1 VNRAAGDTGEAAG
14 LNPGALAAQHI
25 GPEIHVTEG

>member
-1 VNRAAGDTGEAAG
+1 METAPQGDTGEGRQG

-25 GPEIHVTEG
+25 GLRST